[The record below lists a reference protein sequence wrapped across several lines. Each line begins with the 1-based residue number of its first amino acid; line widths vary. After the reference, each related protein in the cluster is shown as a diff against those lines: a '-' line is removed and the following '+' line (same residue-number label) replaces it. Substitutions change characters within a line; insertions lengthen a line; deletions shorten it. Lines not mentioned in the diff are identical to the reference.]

1 MPALRRRAAPASTRV
16 VMLAGLLT
24 LALSPTAAL
33 AQVFGSGPSD
43 PSLFTNGVFN
53 VPRDSAPR
61 LLRDLQQLNVAEGG
75 SVDRF
80 FGALSGSEVNV
91 RGGTV
96 GFGFGA
102 FPGSEVNIS
111 GGSVGDRFEVFPGSN
126 VNISGGSVGNFFET
140 HSGTEVNIS
149 GGSIGNFF
157 SASDNDVSIGG
168 GSVGDSFLARSGSKV
183 NISGGIFGDDFLAQ
197 SGSEVNF
204 LGTEFFLNDE
214 PIDGLTVGVASEI
227 LDRDLTNSGLLVL
240 SGTLMDGSA
249 FDFDLN
255 IGVSFPSVVE
265 FFSPGATLTV
275 TLIPEPAAG
284 GLLVVGAIAGALRRR
299 SPRTA
304 A

>member
-1 MPALRRRAAPASTRV
+1 MPAPRRRPAPAFAPAVR
-16 VMLAGLLT
+16 LAGLLA
-24 LALSPTAAL
+24 LAFSPTDAP

-43 PSLFTNGVFN
+43 PALFTGGVFN
-53 VPRDSAPR
+53 IPPDAPPR
-61 LLRDLQQLNVAEGG
+61 LLRNLQQLNVAEGG

-80 FGALSGSEVNV
+80 FSALSGSEVNI

-96 GFGFGA
+96 GDGFGA
-102 FPGSEVNIS
+102 FSDSEVNIR

-140 HSGTEVNIS
+140 HSGTEVNIT
-149 GGSIGNFF
+149 GGSIGKFF
-157 SASDNDVSIGG
+157 SASDNEVSISG
-168 GSVGDSFLARSGSKV
+168 GSVGDNFLARSGSKV
-183 NISGGIFGDDFLAQ
+183 NISGGTFGDDFLAQ

-204 LGTEFFLNDE
+204 LGTEFSLNDE
-214 PIDGLTVGVASEI
+214 PIDGLAVGVAAEI

-255 IGVSFPSVVE
+255 VGVSFPSVVE
-265 FFSPGATLTV
+265 FFSPDATVTV

-299 SPRTA
+299 SARTA